1 MVQRQFVLN
10 GAEQS
15 AWFLFLI
22 AVAAAAVVC
31 IALLYSYERRLIPRG
46 LGFILL
52 ALRFTAVLLIFL
64 VLLEPVLTWA
74 IDRTRTGRVV
84 VAVDLSESMETA
96 DKHASR
102 AEKLRLARALGKY
115 GNPQI
120 DERIDRWIEA
130 FENGQEPEWV
140 TPAEAQD
147 PDRAAQLAADRQD
160 TLNGV
165 FRDIEQIPRK
175 DIARQLL
182 TNPKNPI
189 LEQLGELALV
199 ELAVF
204 AGDSVR
210 SETSTLDELIA
221 RPPADLRTDASDLAK
236 SITSSVPGT
245 DDAPLAA
252 VILLTDGR
260 DNAHEDPGRLLA
272 QVRAGGV
279 PVYPVVIGS
288 QERPKDLA
296 VSGIDAPGTVYQN
309 DHPVAKVTLR
319 TAGYEGQ
326 PLTVELRPV
335 EGQQTDEEIAATPP
349 LLTQTVNPDGSS
361 ATVEFPLDA
370 DELGRRRFLV
380 STAVQPGE
388 TRDDNNSKPF
398 AFHVVDDE
406 SDVLL
411 LEGEARWE
419 FRYLDAALKR
429 DEHVKLEQVVFR
441 QPYMGVLPDTFFPR
455 TLTLPPDIAAA
466 TETPFQAFDCVIV
479 GDVASHHLTTDGW
492 KLIDRFVR
500 EEGGTLVLV
509 AGKSHMP
516 LAYNSPILDEL
527 LPVENLDVIET
538 NGPEQTA
545 PPLDRGFH
553 LQLTPDGEAEAMLQF
568 DPDEIENRRIWA
580 TLPGHMWGLRGV
592 AKPGCTVWATAL
604 RAGEEPNLQAE
615 RENAVVVH
623 QFLGSGQVLWI
634 GIDSTWRWRHRI
646 GDEYHHRF
654 WGQLSRWAA
663 DFKATAGNEFVRFGP
678 ERPTIELGED
688 ALFRARWTEQFLRRF
703 PNLKARVEV
712 TPVDDPDES
721 PIMTVDLTPTE
732 TRPMVHEG
740 RAAGLDSGEYRI
752 RLVVEDA
759 DLGEAD
765 VVSEIAVTE
774 RVTTELSELT
784 ANRDLLQQIAAATGG
799 RLFFPDQLDEL
810 PALFEGVKETEQIRD
825 EISLWDH
832 WLTLLLFCGLMGT
845 EWVLRKLNGLP

>member
-1 MVQRQFVLN
+1 M
-10 GAEQS
+10 
-15 AWFLFLI
+15 
-22 AVAAAAVVC
+22 
-31 IALLYSYERRLIPRG
+31 G
-46 LGFILL
+46 L
-52 ALRFTAVLLIFL
+52 
-64 VLLEPVLTWA
+64 
-74 IDRTRTGRVV
+74 
-84 VAVDLSESMETA
+84 
-96 DKHASR
+96 
-102 AEKLRLARALGKY
+102 
-115 GNPQI
+115 
-120 DERIDRWIEA
+120 
-130 FENGQEPEWV
+130 
-140 TPAEAQD
+140 
-147 PDRAAQLAADRQD
+147 
-160 TLNGV
+160 
-165 FRDIEQIPRK
+165 
-175 DIARQLL
+175 
-182 TNPKNPI
+182 
-189 LEQLGELALV
+189 
-199 ELAVF
+199 
-204 AGDSVR
+204 
-210 SETSTLDELIA
+210 
-221 RPPADLRTDASDLAK
+221 
-236 SITSSVPGT
+236 
-245 DDAPLAA
+245 
-252 VILLTDGR
+252 
-260 DNAHEDPGRLLA
+260 
-272 QVRAGGV
+272 
-279 PVYPVVIGS
+279 
-288 QERPKDLA
+288 
-296 VSGIDAPGTVYQN
+296 
-309 DHPVAKVTLR
+309 
-319 TAGYEGQ
+319 
-326 PLTVELRPV
+326 
-335 EGQQTDEEIAATPP
+335 
-349 LLTQTVNPDGSS
+349 
-361 ATVEFPLDA
+361 
-370 DELGRRRFLV
+370 
-380 STAVQPGE
+380 
-388 TRDDNNSKPF
+388 
-398 AFHVVDDE
+398 
-406 SDVLL
+406 
-411 LEGEARWE
+411 
-419 FRYLDAALKR
+419 
-429 DEHVKLEQVVFR
+429 
-441 QPYMGVLPDTFFPR
+441 LPDTFFPR

-527 LPVENLDVIET
+527 LPIENLDVIET

-545 PPLDRGFH
+545 APLDRGFH
-553 LQLTPDGEAEAMLQF
+553 LQLTPDGEAGSMLQF

-580 TLPGHMWGLRGV
+580 TLPGHMWGLRGI

-634 GIDSTWRWRHRI
+634 GIDSTWRWRHRV

-752 RLVVEDA
+752 RLIVENA

-765 VVSEIAVTE
+765 LVSEIAVTE

-784 ANRDLLQQIAAATGG
+784 ANRDLLQQIADATGG

-810 PALFEGVKETEQIRD
+810 PALFEGVKETEQVRD

-832 WLTLLLFCGLMGT
+832 WLTLLLFCTLMGT